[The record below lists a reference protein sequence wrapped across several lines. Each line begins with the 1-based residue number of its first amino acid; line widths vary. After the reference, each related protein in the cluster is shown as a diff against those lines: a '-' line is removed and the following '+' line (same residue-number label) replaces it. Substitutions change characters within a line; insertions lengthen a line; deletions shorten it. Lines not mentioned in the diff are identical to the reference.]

1 MNLNFFKGLQLK
13 SFIAIQYFVDTMP
26 VNVTPEY
33 LKAEDA
39 YKSAKNPKEK
49 LIALELMLSTIPKH
63 KGTEKMQLQ
72 IKRNLSKLKKEVEK
86 EKELKKGGS
95 GGTSFFVRKEGAA
108 QVALAGLPNSG
119 KSTILN
125 KLTGKDVDIGHYAFT
140 TVKPTPAMLQ
150 YKDIQIQLVDMP
162 GLIEGVSL
170 GRGMGGPLISAIRA
184 VDVIVIVVDL
194 SVDPLKDLEL
204 ILREL
209 EAKGLRINKKVPN
222 IEIQKLPTGGIEI
235 IGENFLVGC
244 NSQDVK
250 KVLQEERVHN
260 AIITIKEP
268 VTLTDIFEVLDSSL
282 EYKKAIIVGTKGD
295 LPGSKEGL
303 QKLQSNVTNFK
314 IIPISA
320 INNVN
325 LDILPAEIFS
335 ILDIIRV
342 YTRSPGGQIDNEAM
356 PMKINST
363 ALDAAK
369 KVHKNLY
376 KNFKFARVWGESAK
390 FDGQRVGPEH
400 VLRDGDIIEI
410 HI

>member
-1 MNLNFFKGLQLK
+1 
-13 SFIAIQYFVDTMP
+13 MP
-26 VNVTPEY
+26 SNVTPEY

-39 YKSAKNPKEK
+39 YKSAKSPKEK
-49 LIALELMLSTIPKH
+49 LVALELMLSTIPKH

-86 EKELKKGGS
+86 EKELKKGGT
-95 GGTSFFVRKEGAA
+95 GGASFFVRKEGAA

-125 KLTGKDVDIGHYAFT
+125 KLTGKDVGIGHYAFT

-150 YKDIQIQLVDMP
+150 YKGIQIQLVDMP

-170 GRGMGGPLISAIRA
+170 GKGMGGPLISAIRA
-184 VDVIVIVVDL
+184 VDAIAILVDL
-194 SVDPLKDLEL
+194 SIDPVKDLEL
-204 ILREL
+204 ILKEL
-209 EAKGLRINKKVPN
+209 EVKGLRINKKVPN
-222 IEIQKLPTGGIEI
+222 IEIQKIPTGGIEI
-235 IGENFLVGC
+235 IGENFLVEC

-250 KVLQEERVHN
+250 KILQEERVHN

-282 EYKKAIIVGTKGD
+282 EYKKAIIIGTKGD

-303 QKLQSNVTNFK
+303 VRLLNHVKNFK
-314 IIPISA
+314 IIPVSA

-325 LDILPAEIFS
+325 LDILPSEIFS
-335 ILDIIRV
+335 ILGIIRV
-342 YTRSPGGQIDNEAM
+342 YTRSPGREIDNEAM
-356 PMKINST
+356 PMKIDST

-376 KNFKFARVWGESAK
+376 KNFKFARVWGNSAK
-390 FDGQRVGPEH
+390 FDGQKVGPDH

>member
-1 MNLNFFKGLQLK
+1 
-13 SFIAIQYFVDTMP
+13 MP
-26 VNVTPEY
+26 TNVTPEY
-33 LKAEDA
+33 LKAEDT
-39 YKSAKNPKEK
+39 YKSAKSPKEK
-49 LIALELMLSTIPKH
+49 LAALEIMLSTIPKH
-63 KGTEKMQLQ
+63 KGTEKLQLQ

-125 KLTGKDVDIGHYAFT
+125 KLTGRDVGIGDYAFT

-150 YKDIQIQLVDMP
+150 YKGIQIQLVDMP

-170 GRGMGGPLISAIRA
+170 GKGMGGPLISAIRA
-184 VDVIVIVVDL
+184 VDAIMILVDL
-194 SVDPLKDLEL
+194 SVDPVKDLEL
-204 ILREL
+204 ILKEL
-209 EAKGLRINKKVPN
+209 EAKGLRLNKKVPN
-222 IEIQKLPTGGIEI
+222 IEIQKIPTGGIEI
-235 IGENFLVGC
+235 IGDNFLVEC

-250 KVLQEERVHN
+250 KILQEERVHN

-282 EYKKAIIVGTKGD
+282 EYKKAIIIGTKGD

-303 QKLQSNVTNFK
+303 ERLGKHVINFK
-314 IIPISA
+314 VIPVSA

-325 LDILPAEIFS
+325 LDILPSEIFS
-335 ILDIIRV
+335 ILGIIRV
-342 YTRSPGGQIDNEAM
+342 YTRSPGKEIDNAAM
-356 PMKINST
+356 PMKIDST

-376 KNFKFARVWGESAK
+376 KNFKFARVWGDSAK

>member
-13 SFIAIQYFVDTMP
+13 SFIPIQYFVDTMP

>member
-1 MNLNFFKGLQLK
+1 
-13 SFIAIQYFVDTMP
+13 MP
-26 VNVTPEY
+26 SNVTPEY
-33 LKAEDA
+33 LKAEDT
-39 YKSAKNPKEK
+39 YKSAKSPKEK
-49 LIALELMLSTIPKH
+49 LVALELMLSMIPKH

-86 EKELKKGGS
+86 EKELKKGGT
-95 GGTSFFVRKEGAA
+95 GGASFFVRKEGAA

-125 KLTGKDVDIGHYAFT
+125 KLTGRDVGIGDYAFT

-150 YKDIQIQLVDMP
+150 YKGIQIQLVDMP

-170 GRGMGGPLISAIRA
+170 GKGMGGPLISAIRA
-184 VDVIVIVVDL
+184 VDAIVILVDL
-194 SVDPLKDLEL
+194 SVDPVKDLEL
-204 ILREL
+204 IIKEL
-209 EAKGLRINKKVPN
+209 EAKGLRLNKKVPN
-222 IEIQKLPTGGIEI
+222 IDIQKIPTGGIEI
-235 IGENFLVGC
+235 IGDNFLIEC

-250 KVLQEERVHN
+250 KILQEERVHN

-282 EYKKAIIVGTKGD
+282 EYKKAIIIGTKGD

-303 QKLQSNVTNFK
+303 ERLEKHVKNFK
-314 IIPISA
+314 VFPISA

-325 LDILPAEIFS
+325 LDILPSEIFS
-335 ILDIIRV
+335 ILGIIRV
-342 YTRSPGGQIDNEAM
+342 YTRSPGREIDNEAM
-356 PMKINST
+356 PMKIDST

-376 KNFKFARVWGESAK
+376 KNFKFARVWGDSAK

>member
-13 SFIAIQYFVDTMP
+13 SFIPIQYFVDTMP

-125 KLTGKDVDIGHYAFT
+125 KLTGRDVDIGHYAFT

-170 GRGMGGPLISAIRA
+170 GKGMGGPLISAIRA
-184 VDVIVIVVDL
+184 VDVIVIIVDL

-235 IGENFLVGC
+235 IGENFLVEC

-303 QKLQSNVTNFK
+303 QKLESNVTNFR
-314 IIPISA
+314 IIPVSA

>member
-13 SFIAIQYFVDTMP
+13 SFIPIQYFVDTMP

-170 GRGMGGPLISAIRA
+170 GKGMGGPLISAIRA
-184 VDVIVIVVDL
+184 VDVIVIIVDL

-303 QKLQSNVTNFK
+303 QKLESNVTNFK
-314 IIPISA
+314 IIPVSA

-400 VLRDGDIIEI
+400 ILRDGDIIEI